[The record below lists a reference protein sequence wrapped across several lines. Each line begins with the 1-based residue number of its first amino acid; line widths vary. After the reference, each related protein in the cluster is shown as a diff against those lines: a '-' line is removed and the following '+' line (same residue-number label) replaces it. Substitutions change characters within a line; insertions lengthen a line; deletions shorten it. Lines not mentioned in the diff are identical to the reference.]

1 MSENE
6 DLREQCL
13 WALGNIAGD
22 GCELRDA
29 LLSMGV
35 LNGVLMLLNSS
46 PKVCFRIV
54 ETPSVRLL
62 DDRCQ
67 TVVHGSYC
75 HLDDLESV
83 PRKEAIP

>member
-29 LLSMGV
+29 LLSMDV

-46 PKVCFRIV
+46 PKVFFFF
-54 ETPSVRLL
+54 EL
-62 DDRCQ
+62 
-67 TVVHGSYC
+67 
-75 HLDDLESV
+75 
-83 PRKEAIP
+83 

>member
-1 MSENE
+1 MLMSENE
-6 DLREQCL
+6 ELREQCL

-46 PKVCFRIV
+46 PKVCF
-54 ETPSVRLL
+54 
-62 DDRCQ
+62 
-67 TVVHGSYC
+67 
-75 HLDDLESV
+75 
-83 PRKEAIP
+83 